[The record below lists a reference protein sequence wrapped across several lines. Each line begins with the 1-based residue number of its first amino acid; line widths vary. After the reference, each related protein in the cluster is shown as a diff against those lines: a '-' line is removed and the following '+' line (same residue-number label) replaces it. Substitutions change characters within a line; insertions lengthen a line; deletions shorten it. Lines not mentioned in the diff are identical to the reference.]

1 MSPADIAAPRDATA
15 PREHRVAVESDV
27 ELRVLTRNHGAD
39 GTPFVLVHGLASNAH
54 LWDGV
59 AESLAAAGHPV
70 ASVDQRGHGRSSKP
84 DHGYDF
90 ATVTADLVAV
100 IDALGFRRPVVAGQS
115 WGGNVVVELAATR
128 PESVAGVVAVDG
140 GFIELGTRFDD
151 WEECRTVL
159 APPRLIGTPLEV
171 IESHMRR
178 AHPRWPESGIR
189 GALANF
195 DVRPDGTIAP
205 WLTLDRHLMI
215 LRALFDHR
223 PSTLFPTIMLPV
235 LLVPADTG
243 DVAWTHDK
251 REAVDAALAAL
262 PHGDAHWFS
271 PADHDIH
278 AQHPEPLA
286 EVLRSFAARITSKE
300 QSP

>member
-1 MSPADIAAPRDATA
+1 MPPADIATPSDATT
-15 PREHRVAVESDV
+15 PHERRIDV
-27 ELRVLTRNHGAD
+27 EPGVDLRVLVRNPEAS

-59 AESLAAAGHPV
+59 AESLASAGHPV
-70 ASVDQRGHGRSSKP
+70 ASVDQRGHGQSSKP

-100 IDALGFRRPVVAGQS
+100 IAALGFRRPIVAGQS
-115 WGGNVVVELAATR
+115 WGGNVVIELAATN
-128 PESVAGVVAVDG
+128 PDSVAGVVAVDG
-140 GFIELGTRFDD
+140 GFIELGTRFAD
-151 WEECRTVL
+151 WDECRAVL
-159 APPRLIGTPLEV
+159 TPPRLVGTPLAA

-178 AHPRWPESGIR
+178 AHPHWPESGIR

-215 LRALFDHR
+215 LKALFDHR
-223 PSTLFPTIMLPV
+223 PSALFPAITLPV

-243 DVAWTHDK
+243 DVAWAHDK
-251 REAVDAALAAL
+251 RTAVDDALAAL
-262 PHGDAHWFS
+262 PNGDAHWFS

-278 AQHPEPLA
+278 AQHPESLA